1 VRSTAVVWIVYIAVW
16 LVWWVPIYFW
26 LRSYTLLLYPFLLAA
41 WLVLE
46 LASMTALVFGVLAL
60 VRRPTPGERT
70 SVMVAIIG
78 AGVFALISLPLL
90 WWGPLLFGADLD
102 ALNAGIIS

>member
-1 VRSTAVVWIVYIAVW
+1 MIVWAVYIAVW

-26 LRSYTLLLYPFLLAA
+26 LRTYTLLLYPFLLAT

-60 VRRPTPGERT
+60 ARGATPGRPT
-70 SVMVAIIG
+70 SVIVAIVG
-78 AGVFALISLPLL
+78 AAVFAVISLPLL
-90 WWGPLLFGADLD
+90 WWGPFLLGADLD
-102 ALNAGIIS
+102 ALNAGIVP